1 MSDNQDG
8 TIYVWDPFV
17 RIAHWSVAAGFA
29 IAFLT
34 DDDTLTLH
42 VWAGYLVGI
51 LVVLRVLWGLIG
63 PRYARFSDFVYRPR
77 IVAGYLVGLLLFRA
91 ERHIGH
97 SPAGGAMVVALFLGL
112 AATVGTGLVDYAIT
126 KNAGPLAGVVAAA
139 SLDRGEESLQLSTAA
154 KADDEGT
161 KGNKDRKKRKKSAW
175 REIHEVFANLTMALV
190 IAHIGGVLLASV
202 VHRENL
208 ARAMITGRK
217 RR

>member
-1 MSDNQDG
+1 MTDNQGD
-8 TIYVWDPFV
+8 TVYVWDPFV

-34 DDDTLTLH
+34 EDDTLTLH

-51 LVVLRVLWGLIG
+51 LVAGRVLWGLIG

-77 IVAGYLVGLLLFRA
+77 TVVRYIVDLLLFRA

-97 SPAGGAMVVALFLGL
+97 SPAGGAMVVALLLGL

-126 KNAGPLAGVVAAA
+126 EKAGPLAGVVAGSHINHSGEGL
-139 SLDRGEESLQLSTAA
+139 SLLNAA
-154 KADDEGT
+154 KADEDRGD
-161 KGNKDRKKRKKSAW
+161 KGRKGEKRKTSAW
-175 REIHEVFANLTMALV
+175 RGIHEIFANLTMALV

-208 ARAMITGRK
+208 VRAMIAGRK

>member
-1 MSDNQDG
+1 MTDSQDG
-8 TIYVWDPFV
+8 TVYVWDPFV

-34 DDDTLTLH
+34 EEETLPLH

-51 LVVLRVLWGLIG
+51 LVVLRILWGLVG

-77 IVAGYLVGLLLFRA
+77 VAARYFVDLLLFRA

-97 SPAGGAMVVALFLGL
+97 SPAGGAMVLALLLGL

-126 KNAGPLAGVVAAA
+126 RNAGPLAGVVADS
-139 SLDRGEESLQLSTAA
+139 SLDRGGASLQFVTAA
-154 KADDEGT
+154 KADEEGRNGDH
-161 KGNKDRKKRKKSAW
+161 KGEKRKKSVW

-190 IAHIGGVLLASV
+190 IAHIGGVLLASI
-202 VHRENL
+202 VHQENL